1 MLQRGILLNIAINN
15 TPLIFEIAYHDDLLT
30 KSTPRILAIC
40 FRIILERMG
49 EDKWN
54 KKVHDL

>member
-49 EDKWN
+49 EDK
-54 KKVHDL
+54 